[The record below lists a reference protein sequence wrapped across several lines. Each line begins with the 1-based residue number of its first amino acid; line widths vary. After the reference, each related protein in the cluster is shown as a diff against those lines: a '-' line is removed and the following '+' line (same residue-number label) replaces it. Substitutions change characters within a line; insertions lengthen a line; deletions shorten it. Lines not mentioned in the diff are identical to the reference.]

1 MTGHNAE
8 NHLTVCP
15 IFWNLP
21 FMKSL
26 RKILF
31 ILFVSIAIAFGGQSI
46 YSQINIQRVVINPLN
61 RATFYCSELPQNYAT
76 KLSDDKQKVV
86 IMLRDAL
93 VTDSSR
99 EKHGTGIISDVYVQS
114 FKKNLEISVIL
125 KDKRGYTAAPLIYS
139 RAVMVEVF
147 RWDQLAPAEDE
158 YRTGLLALEA
168 NIVSSAEKSFEKSVS
183 LGNADASVFLG
194 FLRLQQGRVK
204 SALENLLISY
214 KFQIKIPDAYAALSQ
229 IMKMNGYRSEAA
241 ILADTFYKQTGLVS
255 FPEIVVPD
263 NPELSDADKNFDS
276 LLKEF
281 SLLLTQDSS
290 AILAKQDSVKKDSTD
305 NKRFQKIFD
314 SKDNSKKDAI
324 TQILESF
331 IPEGFSKL
339 LFVFIV
345 LFVVIFILLI
355 FAYFRWRKKQVEVR
369 RKKPSGARKDYTTAK
384 QPPAIA
390 RKAVSAYQKSGT
402 LIDKKIGASEEITK
416 VDKTI
421 KTEEKKPSK
430 FEQTFEEKLNDL
442 AEKLEPAKK
451 DILLADR
458 GKLPDSSEDIKLTA
472 KLELAL
478 HLLDEQQK
486 LKEKDTGKSED
497 SEIQTDLSKLKE
509 VAKSLGILK
518 ENNQAGEPKVDDS
531 KEMISQLADKFA
543 KEIAHED

>member
-1 MTGHNAE
+1 
-8 NHLTVCP
+8 
-15 IFWNLP
+15 
-21 FMKSL
+21 MKSL

-31 ILFVSIAIAFGGQSI
+31 ILIVSVALAFEWQSV

-61 RATFYCSELPQNYAT
+61 RATIYCSELPQNYAT

-86 IMLRDAL
+86 LMLKDAV

-99 EKHGTGIISDVYVQS
+99 EKHATGIISDVYVQS

-147 RWDQLAPAEDE
+147 RWDQLTPAEDE

-168 NIVSSAEKSFEKSVS
+168 NIISSAELSLEKAVS

-194 FLRLQQGRVK
+194 FLRLRQGRVK
-204 SALENLLISY
+204 SALENLMLSY

-229 IMKMNGYRSEAA
+229 IMKMNGYRSEAG
-241 ILADTFYKQTGLVS
+241 ILADTFYKQTGLTS
-255 FPEIVVPD
+255 FPEIVVPE
-263 NPELSDADKNFDS
+263 NPELTDAEKNYDS

-281 SLLLTQDSS
+281 SLLLIQDSS
-290 AILAKQDSVKKDSTD
+290 DILAKQDSLKKDTTD

-314 SKDNSKKDAI
+314 SKDNDNSEKDAI

-331 IPEGFSKL
+331 LPEGFSKV

-345 LFVVIFILLI
+345 LFIVIFVVLI
-355 FAYFRWRKKQVEVR
+355 FAYFRWRKKQVESR
-369 RKKPSGARKDYTTAK
+369 RKKPSGTGKDFKTTN
-384 QPPAIA
+384 QPTAIA
-390 RKAVSAYQKSGT
+390 RNATIAYQKSGT
-402 LIDKKIGASEEITK
+402 LVDKKIGSSEVVSKI
-416 VDKTI
+416 DKTL
-421 KTEEKKPSK
+421 KTEEKLPSEFK
-430 FEQTFEEKLNDL
+430 QTFEEKLNEL
-442 AEKLEPAKK
+442 AEKLDPAKK

-458 GKLPDSSEDIKLTA
+458 EKLSDSSEDVKLTA

-486 LKEKDTGKSED
+486 LKEKDSSKFED
-497 SEIQTDLSKLKE
+497 SEIHTDMSKLKE
-509 VAKSLGILK
+509 VAKSLGISK
-518 ENNQAGEPKVDDS
+518 ENIQPARSSVDDS
-531 KEMISQLADKFA
+531 KEMISHLADKFA
-543 KEIAHED
+543 GEIEKKD